1 MIALSIPRMQ
11 RQGGMTM
18 PAAPR
23 APRILFV
30 LVLALLVVLTLGS
43 FAGAQ
48 EEGEPATDEAPVR
61 EVNTDGQ
68 AVYDSVCFACHQ
80 PNGEG
85 TEVFP
90 PLYPNSNTD
99 DAAYVEDVV
108 RNGLTGPIDVNGVTF
123 DSSMPAQNL
132 TDDEIAA
139 VIDYVQNDLGRL
151 PVAPGAVD
159 EEEAFPWGL
168 VSLFIL
174 VSVLAIGI
182 AYVIVMPAPDG
193 FTWPRAWWLAIIVF
207 LYFAIGTVWL
217 PDYVINEPTL
227 KSMPGLLKDLTA
239 AGAWFI
245 ALAVGIYSLRFLQ
258 KRGRI

>member
-1 MIALSIPRMQ
+1 
-11 RQGGMTM
+11 M
-18 PAAPR
+18 PAATKV
-23 APRILFV
+23 PRILFV
-30 LVLALLVVLTLGS
+30 LVLALLLVMSLGS
-43 FAGAQ
+43 LAGAQ
-48 EEGEPATDEAPVR
+48 EESEPATDEAPVR

-85 TEVFP
+85 TAVFP

-99 DAAYVEDVV
+99 DAAYVEDVI
-108 RNGLTGPIDVNGVTF
+108 RNGRKGPIEVNGVTY

-132 TDDEIAA
+132 TDDEIVA

-151 PVAPGAVD
+151 PVVPGAIVG
-159 EEEAFPWGL
+159 EEAFPWGL
-168 VSLFIL
+168 VSLFVL
-174 VSVLAIGI
+174 VSVLAVGI
-182 AYVIVMPAPDG
+182 AYVIVTPAPDR
-193 FTWPRAWWLAIIVF
+193 FTWARAWWLAIIVF

-227 KSMPGLLKDLTA
+227 KSMPGLVKDVAA

-245 ALAVGIYSLRFLQ
+245 ALAVGIYSLRVLQ
-258 KRGRI
+258 KRGRV

>member
-1 MIALSIPRMQ
+1 
-11 RQGGMTM
+11 M
-18 PAAPR
+18 PADTRVPR
-23 APRILFV
+23 LLFV
-30 LVLALLVVLTLGS
+30 LVLALLLVMSLGS
-43 FAGAQ
+43 FTGAQ
-48 EEGEPATDEAPVR
+48 EESEPATDEAPVR

-68 AVYDSVCFACHQ
+68 AVYNSVCFACHQ

-85 TEVFP
+85 TAVFP

-99 DAAYVEDVV
+99 DAAYFEDVI
-108 RNGLTGPIDVNGVTF
+108 RNGRTGPIEVNGVTY

-132 TDDEIAA
+132 TDDEIVA

-151 PVAPGAVD
+151 PVVPGAVV

-168 VSLFIL
+168 VSLFVL
-174 VSVLAIGI
+174 VSVLAVGI
-182 AYVIVMPAPDG
+182 AYVIVTPAPDG
-193 FTWPRAWWLAIIVF
+193 FTWARAWWLAIIVF

-227 KSMPGLLKDLTA
+227 KGMPELLKDLA
-239 AGAWFI
+239 AGGAWFI

>member
-1 MIALSIPRMQ
+1 MPRF
-11 RQGGMTM
+11 
-18 PAAPR
+18 
-23 APRILFV
+23 LFV
-30 LVLALLVVLTLGS
+30 LVLALLLVMSLGS

-48 EEGEPATDEAPVR
+48 EESEPAPDEAQVR

-85 TEVFP
+85 TAVFP

-99 DAAYVEDVV
+99 DAAYVEDVI
-108 RNGLTGPIDVNGVTF
+108 RNGLRGPIEVNGATY

-132 TDDEIAA
+132 TDDEVAA

-151 PVAPGAVD
+151 PVVPGAVVG
-159 EEEAFPWGL
+159 EEAFPWGL
-168 VSLFIL
+168 VSLFVL
-174 VSVLAIGI
+174 VSVLAVGI
-182 AYVIVMPAPDG
+182 AYVIVTPAPDG
-193 FTWPRAWWLAIIVF
+193 FTWARAWWLAIIVF

-227 KSMPGLLKDLTA
+227 KGMPELLKDFA
-239 AGAWFI
+239 AGGAWFM

>member
-1 MIALSIPRMQ
+1 
-11 RQGGMTM
+11 M
-18 PAAPR
+18 PAATKV
-23 APRILFV
+23 PRILFV
-30 LVLALLVVLTLGS
+30 LVLALLLVMSLGS

-48 EEGEPATDEAPVR
+48 EESEPATDEAPVR

-85 TEVFP
+85 TAVFP

-99 DAAYVEDVV
+99 DAAYVEDVI
-108 RNGLTGPIDVNGVTF
+108 RNGRKGPIEVNGVTY

-132 TDDEIAA
+132 TDDEIVA

-151 PVAPGAVD
+151 PVVPGAIVG
-159 EEEAFPWGL
+159 EEAFPWGL
-168 VSLFIL
+168 VSLFVL
-174 VSVLAIGI
+174 VSVLAVGI
-182 AYVIVMPAPDG
+182 AYVIVTPAPDR
-193 FTWPRAWWLAIIVF
+193 FTWARAWWLAIIVF

-227 KSMPGLLKDLTA
+227 KSMPGLVKDVAA

-245 ALAVGIYSLRFLQ
+245 ALAVGIYSLRVLQ
-258 KRGRI
+258 KRGRV

>member
-1 MIALSIPRMQ
+1 
-11 RQGGMTM
+11 M
-18 PAAPR
+18 PAATKV
-23 APRILFV
+23 PRILFV
-30 LVLALLVVLTLGS
+30 LVLALLLVMSLGS

-48 EEGEPATDEAPVR
+48 EESEPATDEAPVR

-85 TEVFP
+85 TAVFP

-99 DAAYVEDVV
+99 DAAYVEDVI
-108 RNGLTGPIDVNGVTF
+108 RNGRTGPIEVNGVTY

-132 TDDEIAA
+132 TDDEIVA

-151 PVAPGAVD
+151 PVVPGAIVG
-159 EEEAFPWGL
+159 EEAFPWGL
-168 VSLFIL
+168 VSLFVL
-174 VSVLAIGI
+174 VSVLAVGI
-182 AYVIVMPAPDG
+182 AYVIVTPAPDR
-193 FTWPRAWWLAIIVF
+193 FTWARAWWLAIIVF

-227 KSMPGLLKDLTA
+227 KSMPGLVKDVAA

-245 ALAVGIYSLRFLQ
+245 ALAVGIYSLRVLQ
-258 KRGRI
+258 KRGRV

>member
-1 MIALSIPRMQ
+1 
-11 RQGGMTM
+11 M
-18 PAAPR
+18 PAATKV
-23 APRILFV
+23 PRILFV
-30 LVLALLVVLTLGS
+30 LVLALLLVMSLGS
-43 FAGAQ
+43 LAGAQ
-48 EEGEPATDEAPVR
+48 EESEPATDEAPVR

-85 TEVFP
+85 TAVFP

-99 DAAYVEDVV
+99 DAAYVEDVI
-108 RNGLTGPIDVNGVTF
+108 RNGRKGPIEVNGVTY

-132 TDDEIAA
+132 TDDEIVA

-151 PVAPGAVD
+151 PVVPGAIVG
-159 EEEAFPWGL
+159 EEAFPWGL
-168 VSLFIL
+168 VSLFVL
-174 VSVLAIGI
+174 VSVLAVGI
-182 AYVIVMPAPDG
+182 AYVIVTPAPDR
-193 FTWPRAWWLAIIVF
+193 FTWARAWWLAIIVF

-227 KSMPGLLKDLTA
+227 KSMPGLLKDLAA

-245 ALAVGIYSLRFLQ
+245 ALAVGIYSLRVLQ
-258 KRGRI
+258 KRGRV

>member
-1 MIALSIPRMQ
+1 
-11 RQGGMTM
+11 M
-18 PAAPR
+18 PAATKV
-23 APRILFV
+23 PRILFV
-30 LVLALLVVLTLGS
+30 LVLALLLVMSLGS
-43 FAGAQ
+43 LAGAQ
-48 EEGEPATDEAPVR
+48 EESEPATDEAPVR

-85 TEVFP
+85 TSVFP

-99 DAAYVEDVV
+99 DAAYVEDVI
-108 RNGLTGPIDVNGVTF
+108 RNGRKGPIEVNGVTY

-132 TDDEIAA
+132 TDDEIVA

-151 PVAPGAVD
+151 PVVPGAIVG
-159 EEEAFPWGL
+159 EEAFPWGL
-168 VSLFIL
+168 VSLFVL
-174 VSVLAIGI
+174 VSVLAVGI
-182 AYVIVMPAPDG
+182 AYVIVTPAPDR
-193 FTWPRAWWLAIIVF
+193 FTWARAWWLAIIVF

-227 KSMPGLLKDLTA
+227 KSMPGLLKDLAA

-245 ALAVGIYSLRFLQ
+245 ALAVGIYSLRVLQ
-258 KRGRI
+258 KRGRV